1 MMKNETV
8 QIAKISEIRSDGL
21 ISICESF
28 KAVTKCQIKTYST
41 DFI

>member
-8 QIAKISEIRSDGL
+8 QIAKISEIRSGDL

-28 KAVTKCQIKTYST
+28 KAVTKCQIQTYSAG
-41 DFI
+41 FI